1 MAYSP
6 ASNATSTG
14 TLTHLATVW
23 YNRRALDQLKQMF
36 RFLSLTEPDEIPMR
50 VGKTVQWFRYT
61 LFAANTAPAPEG
73 TVGAGLPLTTSTV
86 SATVSE
92 YADFLTI
99 STLLEETAIDPITQ
113 NAAEQLGYRAG
124 LSVDTITRNEFDAN
138 VASVAQDTLGAACSA
153 ADFRR
158 SVALLKAGNVRPKVN
173 DEFLGIIHPYIVY
186 DLQADNTAG
195 GFIDLTRWGQ
205 NGSGQLMKEGYQSL
219 GDGIVGMVGGVL
231 LKTSTNVTTSGSS
244 PNVLYYTYVAGKG
257 AVGSVDLAGRG
268 PSRIEN
274 PATQSF
280 KINTVRGGPQIADP
294 AGMIGAAVSYRF
306 VYVAKTLD
314 TSTYRYKIIKADAS
328 LV

>member
-1 MAYSP
+1 M
-6 ASNATSTG
+6 
-14 TLTHLATVW
+14 
-23 YNRRALDQLKQMF
+23 
-36 RFLSLTEPDEIPMR
+36 
-50 VGKTVQWFRYT
+50 
-61 LFAANTAPAPEG
+61 
-73 TVGAGLPLTTSTV
+73 GAGLPLTTSTV

-92 YADFLTI
+92 YADFVTI

-138 VASVAQDTLGAACSA
+138 VASVSLNTLGAYASA

-158 SVALLKAGNVRPKVN
+158 IVALLRAGNVRPKQA
-173 DEFLGIIHPYIVY
+173 DEFLGLIHPYIVY

-195 GFIDLTRWGQ
+195 GFIDLTKYGDNASGKLMRGGIEGLGEGVV
-205 NGSGQLMKEGYQSL
+205 GS
-219 GDGIVGMVGGVL
+219 VGGVL
-231 LKTSTNVTTSGSS
+231 LKTSTNVTTSGSA
-244 PNVLYYTYVAGKG
+244 PNVLYYTYVTGKG

-314 TSTYRYKIIKADAS
+314 TSTYRYRIMTADAS

>member
-1 MAYSP
+1 
-6 ASNATSTG
+6 
-14 TLTHLATVW
+14 
-23 YNRRALDQLKQMF
+23 MF
-36 RFLSLTEPDEIPMR
+36 RFLPMTEPDEIPMR

-61 LFAANTAPAPEG
+61 LFAANTVPAAEG
-73 TVGAGLPLTTSTV
+73 TVGSGLPLTTSTV

-92 YADFLTI
+92 YADFVTI

-138 VASVAQDTLGAACSA
+138 VSSVSLTTLGAYTSA

-158 SVALLKAGNVRPKVN
+158 IVALLRAGNVRPKAG
-173 DEFLGIIHPYIVY
+173 DEFYGTIHPYIVY

-195 GFIDLTRWGQ
+195 GFIDLTKYGE
-205 NGSGQLMKEGYQSL
+205 NGSGKHMKEGYDSL
-219 GDGIVGMVGGVL
+219 GEGIVGSVGGVL
-231 LKTSTNVTTSGSS
+231 LKTSTNVTTSGSA
-244 PNVLYYTYVAGKG
+244 PNVLYYTYVTGKG
-257 AVGSVDLAGRG
+257 AIGSVDLAGRG

-274 PATQSF
+274 PANQSF

-314 TSTYRYKIIKADAS
+314 TSTYRYRILTADAS